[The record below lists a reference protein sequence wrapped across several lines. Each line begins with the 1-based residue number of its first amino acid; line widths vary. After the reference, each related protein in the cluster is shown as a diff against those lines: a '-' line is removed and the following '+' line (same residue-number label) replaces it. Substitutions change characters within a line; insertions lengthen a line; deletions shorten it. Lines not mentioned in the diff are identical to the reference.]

1 MKHLFQSIEKYYNIV
16 LGIPG
21 RTVATTTTTTA
32 TNTATATGSTT
43 TGSTTTGS
51 TTTASTTTSNT
62 EPVTQTTTGSDRVN
76 SVLIEKAMKLQERAQ
91 QLQETHVHNP
101 DVSRS
106 EILWG
111 SLSKLFQ
118 VQFCCNFLVSRWIR
132 KWTKRLCHSMHCCF
146 GEYPSCIRFNIVVI
160 QMFSFIE
167 SRRWTYFLHFDTCY
181 KIIKVFNASS
191 ISF

>member
-118 VQFCCNFLVSRWIR
+118 VQFSCNFLVSRWIR
-132 KWTKRLCHSMHCCF
+132 KWTKGYVIACTVVLANIHLVSVSILLSFRCSLSLKADDGHIS
-146 GEYPSCIRFNIVVI
+146 YILIRA
-160 QMFSFIE
+160 
-167 SRRWTYFLHFDTCY
+167 
-181 KIIKVFNASS
+181 IK
-191 ISF
+191 